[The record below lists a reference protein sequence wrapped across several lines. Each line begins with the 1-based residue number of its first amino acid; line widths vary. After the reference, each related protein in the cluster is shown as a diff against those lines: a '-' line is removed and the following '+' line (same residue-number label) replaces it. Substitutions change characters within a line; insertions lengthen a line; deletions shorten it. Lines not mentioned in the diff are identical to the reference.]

1 MTSAEQIRRAGEILS
16 DPRNQKEEVQA
27 LQDTMY
33 VIGGKWRLLI
43 INSICN
49 GNRRFRDIQR
59 SIPGIT
65 TRMLSRELKDMEANQ
80 LIKRT
85 VSPTIPVLVEYT
97 ETDYCMSFGA
107 IILEMINWGKQHRQ
121 RIKNSQ
127 QPTSRGFPCRKPVSA
142 TLL

>member
-1 MTSAEQIRRAGEILS
+1 MSNEELIRKSGEILS
-16 DPRNQKEEVQA
+16 DPRNQKEEIQA

-33 VIGGKWRLLI
+33 VMGGKWRLMI

-65 TRMLSRELKDMEANQ
+65 TRMLSRELKDMEANK

-85 VSPTIPVLVEYT
+85 VTPSTPVLVEYS
-97 ETDYCMSFGA
+97 ETDYCLSFGA
-107 IILEMINWGKQHRQ
+107 IILEMIRWGKQHREKI
-121 RIKNSQ
+121 RM
-127 QPTSRGFPCRKPVSA
+127 TD
-142 TLL
+142 

>member
-1 MTSAEQIRRAGEILS
+1 MVNEELIRKAGEVLS

-33 VIGGKWRLLI
+33 VVGGKWRLLI

-49 GNRRFRDIQR
+49 GNKRFREIER

-65 TRMLSRELKDMEANQ
+65 TRMLSRELKDMEANH

-85 VSPTIPVLVEYT
+85 VTPTTPVVVEYT
-97 ETDYCMSFGA
+97 ETDYCMSFGG
-107 IILEMINWGKQHRQ
+107 IILEMINWGKMHREK
-121 RIKNSQ
+121 IKK
-127 QPTSRGFPCRKPVSA
+127 G
-142 TLL
+142 

>member
-1 MTSAEQIRRAGEILS
+1 MVNEEMIRKAGEVLS
-16 DPRNQKEEVQA
+16 DPRNHKEEVQA

-33 VIGGKWRLLI
+33 VVGGKWRLLI

-49 GNRRFRDIQR
+49 GNKRFREIER

-85 VSPTIPVLVEYT
+85 VFPGTPVLVEYT
-97 ETDYCMSFGA
+97 ETDYCMSFGG
-107 IILEMINWGKQHRQ
+107 IILEMINWGKMHRERMRQ
-121 RIKNSQ
+121 
-127 QPTSRGFPCRKPVSA
+127 G
-142 TLL
+142 

>member
-1 MTSAEQIRRAGEILS
+1 MSNEELIRKSGEILS
-16 DPRNQKEEVQA
+16 DPRNQKEESQA

-33 VIGGKWRLLI
+33 VIGGKWRLMI

-65 TRMLSRELKDMEANQ
+65 TRMLSRELKDMEANK

-85 VSPTIPVLVEYT
+85 VKPSTPVLVEYS
-97 ETDYCMSFGA
+97 ETDYCLSFGA
-107 IILEMINWGKQHRQ
+107 IILEMIRWGKQHREKI
-121 RIKNSQ
+121 RMKD
-127 QPTSRGFPCRKPVSA
+127 
-142 TLL
+142 